1 MLKFAV
7 EFDGPIALRYPR
19 GEAYD
24 GLREFRHP
32 IVYGKSEILYE
43 EEDIALLAV
52 GSMVKTAEAV
62 RHRLKEIGYSCTLVN
77 ARFVKPIDTDVI
89 KELAKD
95 HRLIVTME
103 ENVRSGGYGEKVRD
117 YVQEQEIP
125 VHVLTIALPDEYV
138 EHGNVALLYEEV
150 GIDAESVTKRIIEK
164 YVTCPKEDGR
174 R

>member
-1 MLKFAV
+1 MEKSKVYFTDFRTRLGEGLPSKLKRLMKAAGIQDMDMDHKFVAIKMHFGELGNLGFLRPNYAKAV
-7 EFDGPIALRYPR
+7 A
-19 GEAYD
+19 
-24 GLREFRHP
+24 
-32 IVYGKSEILYE
+32 
-43 EEDIALLAV
+43 
-52 GSMVKTAEAV
+52 
-62 RHRLKEIGYSCTLVN
+62 
-77 ARFVKPIDTDVI
+77 DVV